1 MGTHFTA
8 EPTESRSIFQVNRR
22 MRNRTLAVWEDG
34 GREAPSSPIS
44 KLVKIG
50 ILVCK
55 PGRDQ

>member
-34 GREAPSSPIS
+34 GREAPSYPMRTAEGGER
-44 KLVKIG
+44 KEE
-50 ILVCK
+50 
-55 PGRDQ
+55 